1 MTNNIHGII
10 LAAGKGTRMNSSKP
24 KVLQTLSDKTLL
36 GHVLYIAP
44 SLQQGTR
51 GLRLWWRTSTKHHQ

>member
-24 KVLQTLSDKTLL
+24 KVLQTLSDKSLL
-36 GHVLYIAP
+36 GHVLYIA
-44 SLQQGTR
+44 
-51 GLRLWWRTSTKHHQ
+51 HQVC